1 MNLPGLNS
9 ISVKSKIF
17 LLSGL
22 PLLLV
27 MFFMGQLIFEKYG
40 VVKQMDTLKPL
51 TELSIHIGAYVHET
65 QKERGTTAG
74 FLGSG
79 GKKFKAALSRQRQ
92 ESDKKKEQLTAYLTE
107 LDSRMYSSRFQTIL
121 NEAVTEM
128 EKKSRIRAQID
139 NLSISTPKAIGYY
152 TNHNR
157 LFLETVTQT
166 SEESTHLDIGLQ
178 RSAYAN
184 FMKGKERA
192 GIERAIMTN
201 TFTADTFKEGVLFK
215 FVRLMVEQETFFSMF
230 DSVATQTQKVHF
242 KAALESDIAKKVQSM
257 RDLARRKGTTMV
269 KPVLLDII
277 TRYFGYGGGIHD
289 FKNYLLRGDET
300 YRDNFKKDYTTI
312 LDGINRYKQLDGISK
327 EEVNALGAIEE
338 TLKKYHQALGTVS
351 KMAAD
356 GESVEKIDAVVKISD
371 KDALNAISLLYSQSN
386 TLNFGIEPEEWF
398 DAKTQKINLLKGIED
413 EIALE
418 LSEFGDRLKI
428 EAVKQL
434 YLVIFIALF
443 ILGLVLSMIIF
454 ITRDITSRLAS
465 TIELSGTIAEKDLT
479 RTIEIKN
486 RDEIGDLMESL
497 NTMGQSLRQMI
508 INMGKDA
515 QTLLTESG
523 HLSATSEQLSSG
535 AGDLSTQATTVA
547 AASEEMAANMKMMS
561 ESTKKMDENIGIA
574 STAITEMNTSIN
586 DVSKSADEAAV
597 IASDAIKLSRTGS
610 RKMEELGKS
619 AQKTGKVVEVI
630 KDIAGQTNLLAL
642 NATIEAARAGEY
654 GKGFAVV
661 ALEVKDLAKQ
671 TNDAT
676 NDIAEMIQEIQAA
689 SQDTIGTIDD
699 INKIIQKID
708 ELSKVIAEAVKTQT
722 LSTES
727 ISENMTHV
735 SGASDEVSENVSQA
749 AAMGEEIAV
758 SIVKVESAAKDTS
771 QNSTQTDAASKE
783 LTKLARH
790 LEELTNRFKV

>member
-40 VVKQMDTLKPL
+40 VVKQMNTLKPL
-51 TELSIHIGAYVHET
+51 TELSIYIGAYVHET

-79 GKKFKAALSRQRQ
+79 GKKFKAALNRQRQ
-92 ESDKKKEQLTAYLTE
+92 EVNKKKEDLAAYLTD
-107 LDSRMYSSRFQTIL
+107 LDTRVYSSRFKAIL

-128 EKKSRIRAQID
+128 EKMDQIRTQID
-139 NLSISTPKAIGYY
+139 KLSIPTPKAIGYY
-152 TNHNR
+152 TNHNG

-201 TFTADTFKEGVLFK
+201 TFTADTFKAGVLFK

-230 DSVATQTQKVHF
+230 DSVATQTQKTHF
-242 KAALESDIAKKVQSM
+242 KEALESDIAKKVQSM
-257 RDLARRKGTTMV
+257 RDLAHRKGTTMV
-269 KPVLLDII
+269 KPVLLGII

-300 YRDNFKKDYTTI
+300 YRDNFKKDYSTI
-312 LDGINRYKQLDGISK
+312 LDGIDKYRQLDGISK
-327 EEVNALGAIEE
+327 EEITALGLVEE
-338 TLKKYHQALGTVS
+338 TLGKYHQALDIVS

-371 KDALNAISLLYSQSN
+371 QNALNAISLLYSQSN
-386 TLNFGIEPEEWF
+386 MLNFGIEPEEWF

-418 LSEFGDRLKI
+418 LSEFGDRLKR

-443 ILGLVLSMIIF
+443 ILGVVLSMIIF

-523 HLSATSEQLSSG
+523 HLSTTSEQLSSG
-535 AGDLSTQATTVA
+535 AGDLSTQASTVA

-561 ESTKKMDENIGIA
+561 ESTKKMDENIEIA

-597 IASDAIKLSRTGS
+597 IASEAIKLSRTGS

-689 SQDTIGTIDD
+689 SQDTIGTIGD

-708 ELSKVIAEAVKTQT
+708 ELSKVIAEAVKRQT

-758 SIVKVESAAKDTS
+758 SIVKVETAAKDTS
-771 QNSTQTDAASKE
+771 QNSTQTDTASKE